1 MAFGKKEAKPGT
13 SQTGKVTIY
22 RDGLVHVTIQALSL
36 TAVGDAWIKG
46 DALDATL
53 VDMQEQGAEILSIM
67 PYGLGDGKTARC
79 VIAYR
84 APSC

>member
-1 MAFGKKEAKPGT
+1 MAFGKKPGT
-13 SQTGKVTIY
+13 TNTGTVTIF
-22 RDGLVHVTIQALSL
+22 RDGMVHATIQALSL

-53 VDMQEQGAEILSIM
+53 VSIQEQGAEILAVN

-79 VIAYR
+79 VIIYR
-84 APSC
+84 APIA